1 MTRHEKLTRYIE
13 AVIEGMD
20 YKDMYEY
27 IYSNLLYDLEHS
39 TTDEE
44 LDELYNE
51 YFEDN
56 DEETTACPHLGL
68 P

>member
-1 MTRHEKLTRYIE
+1 MTRYEKLTSYVE
-13 AVIEGMD
+13 AVIDGMD

-39 TTDEE
+39 VTDEE

-51 YFEDN
+51 YFADN
-56 DEETTACPHLGL
+56 E
-68 P
+68 

>member
-1 MTRHEKLTRYIE
+1 MTRYEKLTSYVE

-27 IYSNLLYDLEHS
+27 VFSTMLYDLEHS

-51 YFEDN
+51 YFGNN
-56 DEETTACPHLGL
+56 DEETTA
-68 P
+68 

>member
-1 MTRHEKLTRYIE
+1 MTRLEKLERYVD
-13 AVIEGMD
+13 AVVQDMD
-20 YKDMYEY
+20 WKTMYEY
-27 IYSNLLYDLEHS
+27 IYVSLLYDLEHS

-56 DEETTACPHLGL
+56 ENQLNPKDNE
-68 P
+68 

>member
-1 MTRHEKLTRYIE
+1 MTRHEKLTSYVE
-13 AVIEGMD
+13 AVIDGMD

-27 IYSNLLYDLEHS
+27 VYSNMLYDLEHS

-56 DEETTACPHLGL
+56 DEETTA
-68 P
+68 

>member
-1 MTRHEKLTRYIE
+1 MTRHEKLTSYVE
-13 AVIEGMD
+13 AVIDGMD

-27 IYSNLLYDLEHS
+27 VYSNMLYDLEHS

-51 YFEDN
+51 YFENN
-56 DEETTACPHLGL
+56 DEEATA
-68 P
+68 

>member
-1 MTRHEKLTRYIE
+1 MTRHEKLTRYVE

-56 DEETTACPHLGL
+56 DEETTA
-68 P
+68 

>member
-1 MTRHEKLTRYIE
+1 MTRHEKLTSYVE

-27 IYSNLLYDLEHS
+27 IYSNMLYDLEHS

-56 DEETTACPHLGL
+56 DNSN
-68 P
+68 

>member
-13 AVIEGMD
+13 VVIEHMD
-20 YKDMYEY
+20 YKDMYQY
-27 IYSNLLYDLEHS
+27 IYSNMLYDLEHS

-51 YFEDN
+51 YLEDN
-56 DEETTACPHLGL
+56 DEETTA
-68 P
+68 

>member
-56 DEETTACPHLGL
+56 DEETTA
-68 P
+68 

>member
-1 MTRHEKLTRYIE
+1 MTRHEKLTTYVE
-13 AVIEGMD
+13 AVIDGMD

-39 TTDEE
+39 MTDEE

-51 YFEDN
+51 YFGNN
-56 DEETTACPHLGL
+56 DEETTA
-68 P
+68 

>member
-1 MTRHEKLTRYIE
+1 MTRHEKLTSYVE
-13 AVIEGMD
+13 AVLKSMD

-27 IYSNLLYDLEHS
+27 AYATMLYGLEHS

-56 DEETTACPHLGL
+56 DQERTNRQPV
-68 P
+68 

>member
-1 MTRHEKLTRYIE
+1 MTRYEKLTRYIE
-13 AVIEGMD
+13 NVIEGMD
-20 YKDMYEY
+20 FKTMYQY
-27 IYSNLLYDLEHS
+27 IFENMLYDLEHS

-56 DEETTACPHLGL
+56 DEERTTTTAD
-68 P
+68 

>member
-1 MTRHEKLTRYIE
+1 MTRHEKLTSYVE
-13 AVIEGMD
+13 AVIDGMD

-27 IYSNLLYDLEHS
+27 VYSNMLYDLEHWRS
-39 TTDEE
+39 VTDEE

-56 DEETTACPHLGL
+56 DEEATA
-68 P
+68 

>member
-1 MTRHEKLTRYIE
+1 MTRHEKLTSYVE
-13 AVIEGMD
+13 AVIDGMD

-51 YFEDN
+51 YFTDN
-56 DEETTACPHLGL
+56 DEETTA
-68 P
+68 

>member
-51 YFEDN
+51 YFEDD
-56 DEETTACPHLGL
+56 DEETTA
-68 P
+68 

>member
-1 MTRHEKLTRYIE
+1 MTRYEKLTRYIDN
-13 AVIEGMD
+13 VIEGMD
-20 YKDMYEY
+20 FKDMYRY
-27 IYSNLLYDLEHS
+27 IFDTMLYDLEHS

-56 DEETTACPHLGL
+56 DEETTA
-68 P
+68 

>member
-1 MTRHEKLTRYIE
+1 MTREEKIERYVD
-13 AVIEGMD
+13 AVVQNMD

-27 IYSNLLYDLEHS
+27 IYATMLYGLEHS

-44 LDELYNE
+44 FDELYNE

-56 DEETTACPHLGL
+56 DAQ
-68 P
+68 

>member
-1 MTRHEKLTRYIE
+1 MTRYEKLTSYVE

-20 YKDMYEY
+20 WKDMYEY
-27 IYSNLLYDLEHS
+27 IYSNLCFDLEHS

-51 YFEDN
+51 YFGND
-56 DEETTACPHLGL
+56 DEETTA
-68 P
+68 